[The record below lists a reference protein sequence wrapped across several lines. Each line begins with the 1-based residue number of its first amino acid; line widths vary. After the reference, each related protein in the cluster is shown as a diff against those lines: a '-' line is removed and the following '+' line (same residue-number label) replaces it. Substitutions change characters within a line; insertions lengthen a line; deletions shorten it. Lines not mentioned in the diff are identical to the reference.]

1 MEFKNLCEVR
11 RTERSFDADIDI
23 SDSDIRG
30 ILRLASYSPSA
41 FNLQH
46 WRFVVT
52 REESVKSD
60 LFEYCYFQ
68 KQIIEC
74 SAVITVCGNLSA
86 HLDAQSIYED
96 QPSEVKNKFIPM
108 INSIYSTDRGLQR
121 DEVMRSGGLVSMSI
135 MYAAKNEGW
144 STGPM
149 IGFDP
154 KKVSLRLNLKENI
167 IPVMMLT
174 IGKPKIVKPARPH
187 RYLLEELLHYETY
200 GNTGPS

>member
-1 MEFKNLCEVR
+1 MEFKNLAKAR
-11 RTERSFDADIDI
+11 RTERSFDASVDIADM
-23 SDSDIRG
+23 DVKA
-30 ILRLASYSPSA
+30 ILQLACYSPSA

-52 REESVKSD
+52 RDESVKSD
-60 LFEYCYFQ
+60 LFAYCYFQ

-86 HLDAQSIYED
+86 YLEAQLIYED

-108 INSIYSTDRGLQR
+108 INTIYSSDPELQR

-154 KKVSLRLNLKENI
+154 KKVSLRLNLEENI

-174 IGKPKIVKPARPH
+174 IGKPKTVKEARPH
-187 RYLLEELLHYETY
+187 RYRVEELLHYETY
-200 GNTGPS
+200 GNVNPN

>member
-1 MEFKNLCEVR
+1 MEFKKLAKAR
-11 RTERSFDADIDI
+11 RTERSFDAGIDI
-23 SDSDIRG
+23 SDVDVKA
-30 ILRLASYSPSA
+30 ILQLASYSPSA

-52 REESVKSD
+52 RDESVKSD
-60 LFEYCYFQ
+60 LFAYCYFQ

-86 HLDAQSIYED
+86 YLEAQLIYED

-108 INSIYSTDRGLQR
+108 INTIYSSDPELQR

-154 KKVSLRLNLKENI
+154 KKVSLRLNLEENI

-174 IGKPKIVKPARPH
+174 IGKPKTARGTRPC
-187 RYLLEELLHYETY
+187 RYRVEELLHYETY
-200 GNTGPS
+200 GNASSN

>member
-1 MEFKNLCEVR
+1 MEFKNLAKAR
-11 RTERSFDADIDI
+11 RTERCFDAGIDI
-23 SDSDIRG
+23 SDVDVKA
-30 ILRLASYSPSA
+30 ILQLASYSPSA

-52 REESVKSD
+52 RDESVKSD
-60 LFEYCYFQ
+60 LFEYCYYQ

-86 HLDAQSIYED
+86 HLEAQLIYED

-108 INSIYSTDRGLQR
+108 INTIYSSDPELQR

-135 MYAAKNEGW
+135 MYAARNEGW

-154 KKVSLRLNLKENI
+154 KKVSLRLNLEENI

-174 IGKPKIVKPARPH
+174 IGKPKTARGTRPC
-187 RYLLEELLHYETY
+187 RYRVEEVLHYETY
-200 GNTGPS
+200 GNASSN

>member
-1 MEFKNLCEVR
+1 LEFKNLAKAR
-11 RTERSFDADIDI
+11 RTARSYDAGIDI
-23 SDSDIRG
+23 SDADVKG
-30 ILRLASYSPSA
+30 IIRLASYSPSA

-52 REESVKSD
+52 RDESVKSD
-60 LFEYCYFQ
+60 LYEYCYFQ
-68 KQIIEC
+68 KQIVEC

-86 HLDAQSIYED
+86 HLEAKSIYED

-108 INSIYSTDRGLQR
+108 IDAIYSTDPTLQR

-154 KKVSLRLNLKENI
+154 KKVSLRLNLEENI

-174 IGKPKIVKPARPH
+174 LGKPKNAEEVRAH
-187 RYLLEELLHYETY
+187 RYRVEELIHYETY
-200 GNTGPS
+200 GNARSS

>member
-1 MEFKNLCEVR
+1 LEFKNLCEVR

>member
-1 MEFKNLCEVR
+1 MEFKNLAKAR
-11 RTERSFDADIDI
+11 RTERSFDAGIDI
-23 SDSDIRG
+23 SDVDVKA
-30 ILRLASYSPSA
+30 ILQLASYSPSA

-52 REESVKSD
+52 RDESVKSD

-74 SAVITVCGNLSA
+74 SAVITVCGNLLA
-86 HLDAQSIYED
+86 HLEAQSIYEY
-96 QPSEVKNKFIPM
+96 QSSEVKDKFIPM
-108 INSIYSTDRGLQR
+108 INTIYSSDPELQR

-154 KKVSLRLNLKENI
+154 KKVSLRLNLEENI

-174 IGKPKIVKPARPH
+174 IGKPKTAEEARPH
-187 RYLLEELLHYETY
+187 RYRVEELLHYETY
-200 GNTGPS
+200 GNANPN

>member
-1 MEFKNLCEVR
+1 MEFKNLAKAR
-11 RTERSFDADIDI
+11 RTERSFDAGIDI
-23 SDSDIRG
+23 SDVDVKA
-30 ILRLASYSPSA
+30 ILQLASYSPSA

-52 REESVKSD
+52 RDESVKSD
-60 LFEYCYFQ
+60 LFAYCYFQ

-86 HLDAQSIYED
+86 YLEAQLIYED

-108 INSIYSTDRGLQR
+108 INTIYSSDPELQR

-154 KKVSLRLNLKENI
+154 KKVSLRLNLEENI

-174 IGKPKIVKPARPH
+174 IGKPKTAKGTRPY
-187 RYLLEELLHYETY
+187 RYRVEELLHYETY
-200 GNTGPS
+200 GNASSN

>member
-1 MEFKNLCEVR
+1 MEFKNLAKAR
-11 RTERSFDADIDI
+11 RTERNFDAGIDI
-23 SDSDIRG
+23 SDVDVKA
-30 ILRLASYSPSA
+30 ILQLASYSPSA

-52 REESVKSD
+52 RDESVKSD
-60 LFEYCYFQ
+60 LFAYCYFQ

-86 HLDAQSIYED
+86 YLEAQLIYED

-108 INSIYSTDRGLQR
+108 INTIYSSDPELQR

-154 KKVSLRLNLKENI
+154 KKVSLRLNLEENI

-174 IGKPKIVKPARPH
+174 IGKPKTAKEERPH
-187 RYLLEELLHYETY
+187 LYRVEELLHYETY
-200 GNTGPS
+200 GNANLN

>member
-23 SDSDIRG
+23 SDSDIEG

-52 REESVKSD
+52 RDELVKSD

-86 HLDAQSIYED
+86 HLEAQSIYED
-96 QPSEVKNKFIPM
+96 QPSEIKNKFIPM
-108 INSIYSTDRGLQR
+108 INAIYSTDPELQR

-154 KKVSLRLNLKENI
+154 KKVSLRLNLEENI

-174 IGKPKIVKPARPH
+174 IGKPNIAAEARPK
-187 RYLLEELLHYETY
+187 RYRVEELLHYETY
-200 GNTGPS
+200 GNTSSN

>member
-1 MEFKNLCEVR
+1 VR
-11 RTERSFDADIDI
+11 
-23 SDSDIRG
+23 
-30 ILRLASYSPSA
+30 
-41 FNLQH
+41 
-46 WRFVVT
+46 
-52 REESVKSD
+52 SD

-86 HLDAQSIYED
+86 YLEAQLIYED

-108 INSIYSTDRGLQR
+108 INTIYSSDPELQR

-154 KKVSLRLNLKENI
+154 KKVSLRLNLEENI

-174 IGKPKIVKPARPH
+174 IGKPKTAKGTRPY
-187 RYLLEELLHYETY
+187 RYRVEELLHYETY
-200 GNTGPS
+200 GNASSN